1 MDLSCRMCIE
11 NTTSLPQI
19 FYCSH
24 TCYCITQLGLWCSAG
39 KSTPKSDLSQSKD
52 IVQYVFFFFLKSK
65 SHPNEESLSKSLKV
79 SDIENTSEIKV
90 QVKVN

>member
-1 MDLSCRMCIE
+1 MDLSCRGFIE

-19 FYCSH
+19 FYCSR
-24 TCYCITQLGLWCSAG
+24 TCYSITQLGQSCSVG

-52 IVQYVFFFFLKSK
+52 IVQYVFFKSK
-65 SHPNEESLSKSLKV
+65 SHPNEESLNKSLNV
-79 SDIENTSEIKV
+79 SDIEYNSETKA

>member
-1 MDLSCRMCIE
+1 MTNPMFTLCPFVWVIWLHLLKSCNFMDLSCRMCIE

-52 IVQYVFFFFLKSK
+52 IVQYVFFFF
-65 SHPNEESLSKSLKV
+65 
-79 SDIENTSEIKV
+79 
-90 QVKVN
+90 